1 MPGFPAPVGLSKPRL
16 VRGLFQGPEIAFMP
30 QRPRSSAP
38 SPQPRSSTSA
48 LPKDP
53 LSHAKARLGLSDTP
67 ELSAVLAAVR
77 RALDHNWLMEAEVL
91 CRFILLNRPE
101 QPDAWALRGEAAMK
115 DRDWCSARLYF
126 QEGLRCLDRLPHTMD
141 TRRQRHTYWR
151 AVAECNQ
158 RLNRREEAEAA
169 LLQAARFDP
178 NAKVGLADPT
188 QASAL
193 LARAYPLILQNQL
206 DAAEPLI
213 RAVLDADPANADGWQ
228 GLAVIEHKRGNHEQA
243 LAAIDRAIELKP
255 SEAGY
260 WNNRGVFLKPLG
272 APKTDERIAAYQ
284 KATAL
289 NPRFKEAYS
298 NLADALTSARRF
310 DEARAALDAALG
322 LDPDYVGAR
331 INEINLM
338 KALGQKKEA
347 LAKVEAILART
358 RHVEAL
364 NLKGALLLETGD
376 AHAAVQVLEEA
387 CSFDSRNPSVLNNLG
402 NAYLA
407 TSRPGKAI
415 EAYRSAVIL
424 APGMAEAQANLA
436 LALLT
441 QIQHGAPRGEYLA
454 LAKEHLAKAQ
464 ALDPKMPQLFVAEG
478 ILKAQHQDD
487 REGAQ
492 AAYEKALALQPESVQ
507 ALMGLASIAADM
519 GERRR
524 ARELYQRA
532 AQLAPDDTDVMTSYI
547 FALNYDP
554 EASSLDIFD
563 VARSYGEQIRS
574 RVGEPYRRW
583 GNPTSADK
591 RLRLG
596 FVSADFRRHPVAYF
610 VRGLF
615 RHLPRVEFEVYAYSN
630 HPSTDDMTGQIREV
644 VDHWRG
650 IVDFD
655 TETVCR
661 LVQEDGIDVLIDL
674 SGHTGGHRLDVFA
687 RKPAP
692 VSASYLGFAT
702 TSGLDTIDFYLA
714 DRRMWPVERQRVFT
728 ERLLPLPVH
737 ASIDLSEDVDVKID
751 DRESNSLDGVTFGS
765 FNNVVKINEGCIETW
780 SRILKAVPGSR
791 LLLKYRQLGD
801 AAVARRI
808 MGAFAEHGIDE
819 ARLLL
824 RGSIPSRKDALRS
837 YGQLDIALDPF
848 PYNGA
853 TTTLEALF
861 MGVPVLALEGVT
873 FTGRMSAAYLRAL
886 GLDELVAGSVEE
898 YVEKA
903 VSLARDAPG
912 RRLFRASLRDRLL
925 SSPVGDPARFAPM
938 FGDAVREMWRCYQ
951 RGELAR

>member
-1 MPGFPAPVGLSKPRL
+1 MR
-16 VRGLFQGPEIAFMP
+16 
-30 QRPRSSAP
+30 QRPRSSAS
-38 SPQPRSSTSA
+38 SPRPRASASA
-48 LPKDP
+48 LAKDP

-115 DRDWCSARLYF
+115 DGDWCSARLYF

-178 NAKVGLADPT
+178 NAKVSLADPT

-213 RAVLDADPANADGWQ
+213 RAVLDADLANADGWQ

-272 APKTDERIAAYQ
+272 APKIDERIAAYQ

-347 LAKVEAILART
+347 LAKVEAILAQT

-364 NLKGALLLETGD
+364 NLKGALLLETGN

-387 CSFDSRNPSVLNNLG
+387 RSLDSRNPSVLNNLG

-478 ILKAQHQDD
+478 ILKAQHQHD

-554 EASSLDIFD
+554 EATPEEIYAA
-563 VARSYGEQIRS
+563 ARAYGQHIQS
-574 RVGEPYRRW
+574 RVGAPYTDWPNRRD
-583 GNPTSADK
+583 PDK
-591 RLRLG
+591 RLKVG
-596 FVSADFRRHPVAYF
+596 FVSGDFRRHPVAYF
-610 VRGLF
+610 TVGLF
-615 RHLPRVEFEVYAYSN
+615 EQLPRDQVEVYAYHN
-630 HPSTDDMTGQIREV
+630 HAASDDMTARIKAA
-644 VDHWRG
+644 VDHWRV
-650 IVDFD
+650 IADQSTD
-655 TETVCR
+655 AVCELIR
-661 LVQEDGIDVLIDL
+661 ADGIDILIDL
-674 SGHTGGHRLDVFA
+674 SGHTGYHRLDVFA
-687 RKPAP
+687 KKPAP
-692 VSASYLGFAT
+692 VSASWLGFIT
-702 TSGLDTIDFYLA
+702 TTGIDTIDYFLA
-714 DRRMWPVERQRVFT
+714 DGRMFPDNAERYFAEQPLAMPVN
-728 ERLLPLPVH
+728 
-737 ASIDLSEDVDVKID
+737 A
-751 DRESNSLDGVTFGS
+751 SLDLRDDLVTRVMPPPVLRKGVITFGS
-765 FNNVVKINEGCIETW
+765 FNNIIKLNERCLNAW
-780 SRILKAVPGSR
+780 AALLQRVPQSR
-791 LLLKYRQLGD
+791 LLLKYRQLTD
-801 AAVARRI
+801 EVCAKRLLER
-808 MGAFAEHGIDE
+808 FREHGIEESRIQLSGHSPRHE
-819 ARLLL
+819 ALEY
-824 RGSIPSRKDALRS
+824 
-837 YGQLDIALDPF
+837 YGELDIALDPF
-848 PYNGA
+848 PYNGG

-861 MGVPVLALEGVT
+861 MGVPVLAITGITSV
-873 FTGRMSAAYLRAL
+873 GRMSSAYLRAL
-886 GLDELVAGSVEE
+886 GLDELVAPDINGYLEA
-898 YVEKA
+898 A
-903 VSLARDAPG
+903 VALAHDID
-912 RRLFRASLRDRLL
+912 RLRHYRASLRERLL
-925 SSPVGDPARFAPM
+925 ASPLGDPRLFAPI
-938 FGDAVREMWRCYQ
+938 FAATLRRLWTHNRQQAAAHV
-951 RGELAR
+951 

>member
-1 MPGFPAPVGLSKPRL
+1 
-16 VRGLFQGPEIAFMP
+16 
-30 QRPRSSAP
+30 
-38 SPQPRSSTSA
+38 
-48 LPKDP
+48 

-101 QPDAWALRGEAAMK
+101 QPDAWALRGEAAMR
-115 DRDWCSARLYF
+115 DGDWCSARLYF

-178 NAKVGLADPT
+178 NAKVSLADPT

-272 APKTDERIAAYQ
+272 APKIDERIAAYQ

-347 LAKVEAILART
+347 LAKVEAILAQT

-376 AHAAVQVLEEA
+376 AHAAVRVLEEA
-387 CSFDSRNPSVLNNLG
+387 RSLDSRNPSVLNNLG

-554 EASSLDIFD
+554 EATPKEIYAA
-563 VARSYGEQIRS
+563 ARAYGQHIQS
-574 RVGEPYRRW
+574 RVGAPYTDWPNRRD
-583 GNPTSADK
+583 PDK
-591 RLRLG
+591 RLKVG
-596 FVSADFRRHPVAYF
+596 FVSGDFRRHPVAYF
-610 VRGLF
+610 TVGLF
-615 RHLPRVEFEVYAYSN
+615 EQLPRDQVEVYAYHN
-630 HPSTDDMTGQIREV
+630 HAASDDMTARIKAA
-644 VDHWRG
+644 VDHWRV
-650 IVDFD
+650 IADQS
-655 TETVCR
+655 TEAVCELIR
-661 LVQEDGIDVLIDL
+661 ADGIDILIDL
-674 SGHTGGHRLDVFA
+674 SGHTGYHRLDVFA
-687 RKPAP
+687 KKPAP
-692 VSASYLGFAT
+692 VSASWLGFVT
-702 TSGLDTIDFYLA
+702 TTGIDAIDYFLA
-714 DRRMWPVERQRVFT
+714 DGRMFPDNAERYFAEQPLAMPVN
-728 ERLLPLPVH
+728 
-737 ASIDLSEDVDVKID
+737 A
-751 DRESNSLDGVTFGS
+751 SLDLRDDLVTRVMPPPVLRKGTITFGS
-765 FNNVVKINEGCIETW
+765 FNNIIKLNERCLNAW
-780 SRILKAVPGSR
+780 AALLQRVPQSR
-791 LLLKYRQLGD
+791 LLLKYRQLTD
-801 AAVARRI
+801 EVCAKRLLER
-808 MGAFAEHGIDE
+808 FREHGIE
-819 ARLLL
+819 ESRIQLSA
-824 RGSIPSRKDALRS
+824 SIPSRHQALEY
-837 YGQLDIALDPF
+837 YGELDIALDPF

-861 MGVPVLALEGVT
+861 MGVPVLAIAGNT
-873 FTGRMSAAYLRAL
+873 FAGRMSSAYLRAL
-886 GLDELVAGSVEE
+886 GLDELVAPDINGYLEA
-898 YVEKA
+898 A
-903 VSLARDAPG
+903 VALAHDID
-912 RRLFRASLRDRLL
+912 RLRHYRASLRERLL
-925 SSPVGDPARFAPM
+925 ASPLGDPRQFAPI
-938 FGDAVREMWRCYQ
+938 FAATLRRLWTHNRQQAAHV
-951 RGELAR
+951 

>member
-1 MPGFPAPVGLSKPRL
+1 
-16 VRGLFQGPEIAFMP
+16 MP
-30 QRPRSSAP
+30 QRPRSSASSPRPRP
-38 SPQPRSSTSA
+38 SASA
-48 LPKDP
+48 PKDP

-178 NAKVGLADPT
+178 NAKVSLADPT

-347 LAKVEAILART
+347 LAKVEAILAQT

-364 NLKGALLLETGD
+364 NLKGALLLETGN

-387 CSFDSRNPSVLNNLG
+387 RSLDSRNPSVLNNLG

-464 ALDPKMPQLFVAEG
+464 ALDPKMPQLFLAEG

-554 EASSLDIFD
+554 EATPEEIYAA
-563 VARSYGEQIRS
+563 ARAYGQHIQS
-574 RVGEPYRRW
+574 RVGTPYTDWPNRRD
-583 GNPTSADK
+583 PDK
-591 RLRLG
+591 RLKVG
-596 FVSADFRRHPVAYF
+596 FVSGDFRRHPVAHF
-610 VRGLF
+610 TVGLF
-615 RHLPRVEFEVYAYSN
+615 EQLPRDQVEVYAYHN
-630 HPSTDDMTGQIREV
+630 HAASDDMTARIKAA
-644 VDHWRG
+644 VDHWRV
-650 IVDFD
+650 IADQS
-655 TETVCR
+655 TEAVCELIR
-661 LVQEDGIDVLIDL
+661 ADGIDILIDL
-674 SGHTGGHRLDVFA
+674 SGHTGYHRLDVFA
-687 RKPAP
+687 KKPAP
-692 VSASYLGFAT
+692 VSASWLGFVT
-702 TSGLDTIDFYLA
+702 TTGIDTVDYFLA
-714 DRRMWPVERQRVFT
+714 DGRMFPDNAERYFAEQPLAMPVN
-728 ERLLPLPVH
+728 
-737 ASIDLSEDVDVKID
+737 A
-751 DRESNSLDGVTFGS
+751 SLDLRDDLVTRVMPPPVLRRGVITFGS
-765 FNNVVKINEGCIETW
+765 FNNIIKLNERCLNAW
-780 SRILKAVPGSR
+780 AALLQRIPQSR
-791 LLLKYRQLGD
+791 LLLKYRQLAD
-801 AAVARRI
+801 ELCAKRLLER
-808 MGAFAEHGIDE
+808 FREHGIE
-819 ARLLL
+819 ESRIQLSA
-824 RGSIPSRKDALRS
+824 SIPSRHEALEY
-837 YGQLDIALDPF
+837 YGELDIALDPF

-861 MGVPVLALEGVT
+861 MGVPVLAIAGNT
-873 FTGRMSAAYLRAL
+873 FAGRMSSAYLRAL
-886 GLDELVAGSVEE
+886 GLDELVAPDINGYLEA
-898 YVEKA
+898 A
-903 VSLARDAPG
+903 VALAHDID
-912 RRLFRASLRDRLL
+912 RLRHYRASLRERLL
-925 SSPVGDPARFAPM
+925 ASPLGDPRQFAPI
-938 FGDAVREMWRCYQ
+938 FAATLQ
-951 RGELAR
+951 RLWTHNRQQAAAHV

>member
-1 MPGFPAPVGLSKPRL
+1 MR
-16 VRGLFQGPEIAFMP
+16 
-30 QRPRSSAP
+30 QRPRSSVSSPRPRP
-38 SPQPRSSTSA
+38 SASA
-48 LPKDP
+48 LAKDP

-115 DRDWCSARLYF
+115 DGDWCSARLYF

-178 NAKVGLADPT
+178 NAKVSLADPT

-347 LAKVEAILART
+347 LAKVEAILAQT

-364 NLKGALLLETGD
+364 NLKGALLLETGN

-387 CSFDSRNPSVLNNLG
+387 RSLDSRNPSVLNNLG

-554 EASSLDIFD
+554 EATPEEIYAA
-563 VARSYGEQIRS
+563 ARAYGQHIQS
-574 RVGEPYRRW
+574 RVGAPYTDWPNRRD
-583 GNPTSADK
+583 PDK
-591 RLRLG
+591 RLKVG
-596 FVSADFRRHPVAYF
+596 FVSGDFRRHPVAYF
-610 VRGLF
+610 TVGLF
-615 RHLPRVEFEVYAYSN
+615 EQLPRDQVEVYAYHN
-630 HPSTDDMTGQIREV
+630 HAASDDMTARIKAA
-644 VDHWRG
+644 VDHWRV
-650 IVDFD
+650 IADQSTD
-655 TETVCR
+655 AVCELIR
-661 LVQEDGIDVLIDL
+661 ANGIDILIDL
-674 SGHTGGHRLDVFA
+674 SGHTGYHRLDVFA
-687 RKPAP
+687 KKPAP
-692 VSASYLGFAT
+692 VSASWLGFIT
-702 TSGLDTIDFYLA
+702 TTGLDAIDYFIA
-714 DRRMWPVERQRVFT
+714 DSSILTPATSLSFVERPFH
-728 ERLLPLPVH
+728 LYHWAPLP
-737 ASIDLSEDVDVKID
+737 DLPK
-751 DRESNSLDGVTFGS
+751 FGDYS
-765 FNNVVKINEGCIETW
+765 KRGHRFAFGTFNNVLKNNEYVFSLWAE
-780 SRILKAVPGSR
+780 ILKEAKDAILIIKDRR
-791 LLLKYRQLGD
+791 LIDKKVAEQILAQLERCGI
-801 AAVARRI
+801 AKERI
-808 MGAFAEHGIDE
+808 E
-819 ARLLL
+819 L
-824 RGSIPSRKDALRS
+824 RGPVPLREDHFAM
-837 YGQLDIALDPF
+837 YRDIDVVLDSF
-848 PYNGA
+848 PTGGAA
-853 TTTLEALF
+853 TTIEALA
-861 MGVPVLALEGVT
+861 MGVPVISWIYQPT
-873 FTGRMSAAYLRAL
+873 RASCHFSESTARL
-886 GLDELVAGSVEE
+886 IGCADQLIATTQED
-898 YVEKA
+898 YIEKA
-903 VSLARDAPG
+903 IAFYRGKCEWNRNQIATSVRETLDQ
-912 RRLFRASLRDRLL
+912 RRYAKHFSEALRLL
-925 SSPVGDPARFAPM
+925 WNRPLPHFSTM
-938 FGDAVREMWRCYQ
+938 
-951 RGELAR
+951 